1 MAQFKKLL
9 GKRIRQMRKKND
21 LSQEQFAELI
31 GIDPNSVSRIECGV
45 HYPSLDTLEKI
56 SRVLEVEM
64 RDLFIFNRKESAEE
78 MRAFLVQTAT
88 EVGVDKLREVVRAV
102 RKVVNSNY

>member
-9 GKRIRQMRKKND
+9 GKRIRHVRKKND

-31 GIDPNSVSRIECGV
+31 GIDPNSVSRIERGV

-56 SRVLEVEM
+56 STVLKLEM
-64 RDLFIFNRKESAEE
+64 RDLFIFNNRETVEE
-78 MRAFLVQTAT
+78 MRAYLVQTAT
-88 EVGVDKLREVVRAV
+88 DIGVDKLREVVRAA
-102 RKVVNSNY
+102 RKIINTR

>member
-1 MAQFKKLL
+1 MAKFKKSL
-9 GKRIRQMRKKND
+9 GKRIRHIRKKND

-56 SRVLEVEM
+56 STALEVEM
-64 RDLFIFNRKESAEE
+64 RDLFIFNKKESAEE
-78 MRAFLVQTAT
+78 MRAFLVQTAS
-88 EVGVDKLREVVRAV
+88 EVGVEKLREVVRVV
-102 RKVVNSNY
+102 RRVVNTS

>member
-1 MAQFKKLL
+1 MAKFKKSL
-9 GKRIRQMRKKND
+9 GKRIRDIRKKND

-56 SRVLEVEM
+56 STALEVEM
-64 RDLFIFNRKESAEE
+64 RDLFIFNKKESAEE

-88 EVGVDKLREVVRAV
+88 EVGVDKLREVVRVV
-102 RKVVNSNY
+102 RRVVKTN

>member
-1 MAQFKKLL
+1 MSQFKTLL
-9 GKRIRQMRKKND
+9 GKRIRYVRKKNE

-45 HYPSLDTLEKI
+45 HYPSLETLEKI
-56 SRVLEVEM
+56 STVLNLEL
-64 RDLFIFNRKESAEE
+64 RDLFIFHNKETVEE

-88 EVGVDKLREVVRAV
+88 EVSADKLRDVVRAV
-102 RKVVNSNY
+102 RTVVDTN

>member
-9 GKRIRQMRKKND
+9 GKRIRYVRKKND

-31 GIDPNSVSRIECGV
+31 GIDPNSVSRIERGV

-56 SRVLEVEM
+56 SAVLKLEL
-64 RDLFIFNRKESAEE
+64 RDLFIFNNKESVEE

-88 EVGVDKLREVVRAV
+88 DIGVDKLREVVRAV
-102 RKVVNSNY
+102 RRVVNTN